1 MAKHNFSVAQVI
13 MGRRLEELR
22 CARGMSVLEF
32 VHKGWTRDPAIARIE
47 RGEMNPN
54 LEFIARACG
63 VLRAHPASLFTSC
76 EFPFG
81 SEFTRD
87 ELVAHVAGRVEIF
100 RLMRHIAKPDL
111 SRRASLNPEF
121 VRKMQTGLAG
131 GRLASV
137 ARIADVLDVPVWLL
151 FV

>member
-13 MGRRLEELR
+13 MGRRLQELR

-87 ELVAHVAGRVEIF
+87 ELVAHVAGTLQSPIYPDAHRSTRSLF
-100 RLMRHIAKPDL
+100 AKCK
-111 SRRASLNPEF
+111 RALPGEDWQ
-121 VRKMQTGLAG
+121 V
-131 GRLASV
+131 
-137 ARIADVLDVPVWLL
+137 
-151 FV
+151 